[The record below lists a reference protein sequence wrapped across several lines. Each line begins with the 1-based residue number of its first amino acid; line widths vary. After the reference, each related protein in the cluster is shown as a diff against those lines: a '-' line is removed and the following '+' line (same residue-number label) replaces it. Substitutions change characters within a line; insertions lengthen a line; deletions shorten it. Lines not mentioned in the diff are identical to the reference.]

1 MGKQAI
7 ERTPY
12 HSYKIKT
19 LPKGCK
25 LCVRGQKLVLF
36 ITGLCNRRCFYCPLS
51 DEKKDKDVVYANEWD
66 TGHRGGELIKEQ
78 MDVIIEEAR
87 LCNAKGAG
95 ITGGDPLLVAD
106 RAAEVIRKL
115 KSSFGKSFHIHLY
128 TSLENV
134 TEDKLK
140 KLHDAGLDEIRF
152 HPNLDDDSLW
162 SRIELARRF
171 DWDVGVEIPVIPGY
185 EEKTKKLLDHVH
197 DQIDFLNL
205 NELELSDNSASRL
218 ADMGFEAKS
227 DESYA
232 VRGSEEMALR
242 LMQYCLEKGYD
253 YKIHYCTVRL
263 KDGVQLAQRIKQRS
277 KNVATEID
285 EVTEEGLLVRG
296 AVYLKET
303 APSFSYRKMIKE
315 MPLEK
320 RKELTGKLENAR
332 EELSKEFG
340 LKKDALRVDD
350 YKLRL
355 LCSEDNV
362 RRLAPR
368 LKAKGL
374 VPAVVEEYPTKDAL
388 EVDVEFL

>member
-1 MGKQAI
+1 MSKTSI

-12 HSYKIKT
+12 HSYKIRA
-19 LPKGCK
+19 LPEGCK
-25 LCVRGQKLVLF
+25 LCVKGQKLVLF
-36 ITGLCNRRCFYCPLS
+36 ITGICNRKCFYCPIS

-66 TGHRGGELIKEQ
+66 TGHKGGELTKEQ
-78 MDVIIEEAR
+78 MSIILEEAH
-87 LCNAKGAG
+87 LCSARGAG
-95 ITGGDPLLVAD
+95 ITGGDPLLVTERTVEALK
-106 RAAEVIRKL
+106 KL
-115 KSSFGKSFHIHLY
+115 KAAFGRSFHIHLY

-134 TEDKLK
+134 TEEKLRR
-140 KLHDAGLDEIRF
+140 LCDAGLDEIRF
-152 HPNLDDDSLW
+152 HPNLEDDTCWAKIL
-162 SRIELARRF
+162 LAKKYR
-171 DWDVGVEIPVIPGY
+171 WDIGVEIPVIPGY
-185 EEKTKKLLDHVH
+185 EDKTMKLLDYLSKK
-197 DQIDFLNL
+197 IDFLNL

-218 ADMGFEAKS
+218 MEMGFSAKS

-362 RRLAPR
+362 RRFAPR
-368 LKAKGL
+368 LKANGL